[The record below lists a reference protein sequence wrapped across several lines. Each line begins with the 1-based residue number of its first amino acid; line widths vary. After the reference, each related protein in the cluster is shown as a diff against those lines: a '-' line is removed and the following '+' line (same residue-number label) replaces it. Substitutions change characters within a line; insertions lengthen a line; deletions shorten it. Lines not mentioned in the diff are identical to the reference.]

1 MATALRSSSLR
12 LRSMSSISR
21 SFCKGQ
27 QGAGVGAGARGA
39 RVWPREPRLPPA
51 RLSSRLWPHTWVRLP
66 DAVSY
71 LGDLGEDDGSVLLA
85 LSQGLHGGQ
94 EFSPLLDFLHHCT
107 GGRALSA
114 RAGGPVGRSR
124 SPPGAHIL
132 QSGPARGPGPAAPG
146 VPFSSVPLCP
156 SPWQRGLGVSAS
168 PSPGLLGG
176 PEVAREGARGAPCT
190 LQGAWAVQAPPLLPW
205 GHLSL

>member
-1 MATALRSSSLR
+1 MARALRSSSLR

-27 QGAGVGAGARGA
+27 QGELVSGLELGEPERGPKSRSCSQPACPHVSGPALGLGPTAR
-39 RVWPREPRLPPA
+39 P
-51 RLSSRLWPHTWVRLP
+51 S
-66 DAVSY
+66 DASSY

-94 EFSPLLDFLHHCT
+94 EVFPLLDFLHHCT
-107 GGRALSA
+107 GEGALSA
-114 RAGGPVGRSR
+114 RAGGPVGPAR

-132 QSGPARGPGPAAPG
+132 QSGPARGSGPAVPE

-168 PSPGLLGG
+168 PSPGLLGAQKWPG
-176 PEVAREGARGAPCT
+176 RVRGAPPS
-190 LQGAWAVQAPPLLPW
+190 QSFPLRPRPFSP
-205 GHLSL
+205 GGT